1 MEGSKAKRGHNE
13 VNGEILN
20 NRQRGPD
27 GKPTKGE
34 LESNE
39 AGENYLEFEDPFGD
53 EFEEEQLDEEDEHH
67 FDDEDG
73 DDDEENCNNYM
84 DEKNENKKPQK
95 SVKSAVDNENHAPKQ
110 VWRPGIDQIAEG
122 EALEYDP
129 SAYVMYHSLQTE
141 WPCLSF
147 DVLKDDLGESRQR
160 VSKIFIGWT
169 FLFFL
174 QNEHLFLVID
184 FKNIRQ
190 FPLTMFAV
198 SGSQADRADRNKVT
212 LLKLSDLQKTQAV
225 GTLFTQTAYFSS
237 HLFTQLFC

>member
-1 MEGSKAKRGHNE
+1 MEGSKAKRGLSD
-13 VNGEILN
+13 VNGETLN
-20 NRQRGPD
+20 NRQRGSD

-34 LESNE
+34 IESNE

-53 EFEEEQLDEEDEHH
+53 EFEEEQLDEENEHH

-73 DDDEENCNNYM
+73 DDDEENYNDNM
-84 DEKNENKKPQK
+84 DEKNENKKPSK

-147 DVLKDDLGESRQR
+147 DILKDDLGESRQR
-160 VSKIFIGWT
+160 VRKISDWQDT
-169 FLFFL
+169 YSLVLPSLPFLIF
-174 QNEHLFLVID
+174 D
-184 FKNIRQ
+184 FENLR
-190 FPLTMFAV
+190 TV
-198 SGSQADRADRNKVT
+198 
-212 LLKLSDLQKTQAV
+212 
-225 GTLFTQTAYFSS
+225 SS
-237 HLFTQLFC
+237 HNVRCERKSGRQS